1 MLDPIEHLARDD
13 KWYLGGGDGTLYA
26 PTYPAW
32 LDTPGYWDEAT
43 VYQYG
48 FAPLFTVTVLDEAG
62 REIPARATS
71 RRWTPADLTVTYRLE
86 SGITA
91 TEVRT
96 VHPGGVFVSE
106 WRFAAFE
113 PARVHLVAWTA
124 QDGAS
129 VPMGEAS
136 WTNGAVCFPR
146 VLSDRRQQPL
156 RVRAELA
163 CVGQAASWAASRSEK
178 SAPQPYWRY
187 TPFVEQW
194 RAGGLPRL
202 VRDEGIS
209 LDGLFYAAVHRTMDI
224 GYRGSSAVF
233 AMRIVADDPA
243 LPVPDS
249 PRSVRPTHGTIAG
262 ASRRRWH
269 AWFER
274 VPQLRCSDPY
284 LETYY
289 YYRWYGLHLNTTAAG
304 HGNHRWPSM
313 CEGIGFFHQP
323 ISYSAQCHAR
333 ELRWLDDPSHARGVL
348 RTFFAHQKEDGSLHG
363 RVYANHL
370 TGTDYYHADW
380 GGALVALD
388 AAWPD
393 DAFISE
399 IYPAMAR
406 FAEWMVRT
414 RDADGTGMFDVV
426 DQYETGQEYMSRYQA
441 VDADADRY
449 GWENRLRLKGIDV
462 TVYAYVLFR
471 TLERYAARVGGDAA
485 RWKQLATRTRD
496 AVRDEMWD
504 PLGELFSDVH
514 PKTGTRTGVKAA
526 VCFYPYFTDIVDES
540 HLRGLRQ
547 SLLDPKQFWTEFPVP
562 SSSLDDPLFSAEAE
576 WKGKRHVCPWN
587 GRTWPMTNSHLVE
600 ALAAASRIGVH
611 SHSLREQTGQLI
623 KRFVRMMFHDG
634 DLRRPN
640 CFEHYNPFTGHA
652 SVYRGID
659 DYQHSWV
666 ADLILQYAAG
676 VRPNDHGITVDP
688 FPLGLEQLTL
698 TGVRV
703 RGRTLEVRIV
713 GDKFTV
719 IFGGDRI
726 ESTLGEAVELEG

>member
-13 KWYLGGGDGTLYA
+13 KWYLGAGDGTLFA
-26 PTYPAW
+26 PTYPSW
-32 LDTPGYWDEAT
+32 LDTPGFWDEAT
-43 VYQYG
+43 VYQYA
-48 FAPLFTVTVLDEAG
+48 FAPLFTVTVLDATG
-62 REIPARATS
+62 RELPLTATS
-71 RRWTPADLTVTYRLE
+71 RRWTPADLTVTYQIDA
-86 SGITA
+86 GHTA

-106 WRFAAFE
+106 WRFAAVA
-113 PARVHLVAWTA
+113 PTRVHLVAWTA
-124 QDGAS
+124 QDGAT
-129 VPMGEAS
+129 VPLGEAT
-136 WTNGAVCFPR
+136 WADGAVRWPR
-146 VLSDRRQQPL
+146 MLSDRRQQPL

-163 CVGQAASWAASRSEK
+163 CVGDVTSYAASRSER
-178 SAPQPYWRY
+178 SAPQPHWRH

-194 RAGGLPRL
+194 RAGALPRA
-202 VRDEGIS
+202 VRDAGITP
-209 LDGLFYAAVHRTMDI
+209 DGLFYAAVHRMVDV
-224 GYRGSSAVF
+224 GYQGASAVF
-233 AMRIVADDPA
+233 AMKITADDDA
-243 LPVPDS
+243 LRVDAA
-249 PRSVRPTHGTIAG
+249 PRAVRPTHGTIAG

-269 AWFER
+269 AWFEQ

-289 YYRWYGLHLNTTAAG
+289 YYRWYGLHLNATAAG

-313 CEGIGFFHQP
+313 CEGPGFFHQP

-333 ELRWLDDPSHARGVL
+333 ELRWLNDPAHARGVL
-348 RTFFAHQKEDGSLHG
+348 RTFFGNQKDDGALHG

-380 GGALVALD
+380 GGALLALD

-393 DAFISE
+393 DAFIAE
-399 IYPAMAR
+399 LYPAMAQ
-406 FAEWMVRT
+406 FAEWLVRT

-441 VDADADRY
+441 VDPDADRY

-462 TVYAYVLFR
+462 TVYAYQLFR
-471 TLERYAARVGGDAA
+471 TLERCAATGGGDAT
-485 RWKQLATRTRD
+485 RWAALAARTRD
-496 AVRDEMWD
+496 AVRGTMWD
-504 PLGELFSDVH
+504 AASGMFSDVH
-514 PKTGTRTGVKAA
+514 PGTGERTGVKAA
-526 VCFYPYFTDIVDES
+526 VCFYPYFTDLVDAS
-540 HLRGLRQ
+540 HVGGLKA
-547 SLLDPKQFWTEFPVP
+547 SLLDARQFWTAFPVP
-562 SSSLDDPLFSAEAE
+562 SSSLDDPLFNAEAE

-587 GRTWPMTNSHLVE
+587 GRTWPMTNSHVVE
-600 ALAAASRIGVH
+600 ALAAASRLGAPT
-611 SHSLREQTGQLI
+611 LRKHTGDLL

-640 CFEHYNPFTGHA
+640 CFEHYNPHTGHA

-676 VRPNDHGITVDP
+676 VRPHAGGVTIDP

-703 RGRTLEVRIV
+703 RNRTLEVRLV
-713 GDKFTV
+713 GSKFTV
-719 IFGGDRI
+719 ISGGDRI
-726 ESTLGEAVELEG
+726 ESALGDAVELAD

>member
-13 KWYLGGGDGTLYA
+13 KWYLGAGDGTLFA
-26 PTYPAW
+26 PTYPVW

-48 FAPLFTVTVLDEAG
+48 FAPLFTVTVLDAAG

-113 PARVHLVAWTA
+113 PVRVHLVAWTA

-129 VPMGEAS
+129 VPMGEAT

-146 VLSDRRQQPL
+146 VLTDRRQQPL

-163 CVGQAASWAASRSEK
+163 CVGEAASWAASRSEK
-178 SAPQPYWRY
+178 SATQPFWRH

-194 RAGGLPRL
+194 RGGGLPRL

-209 LDGLFYAAVHRTMDI
+209 PDGLFYAAVHRTVDI
-224 GYRGSSAVF
+224 GYQGSSAVF
-233 AMRIVADDPA
+233 AMKIVADDPA
-243 LPVPDS
+243 LPVQDT

-274 VPQLRCSDPY
+274 VPHLRCSDPY

-289 YYRWYGLHLNTTAAG
+289 YYRWYGLHLNATAAG

-380 GGALVALD
+380 GGALMALD

-393 DAFISE
+393 DAFIAE
-399 IYPAMAR
+399 LYPAMAR

-441 VDADADRY
+441 VDPDADRY

-471 TLERYAARVGGDAA
+471 TLERYAARAGGDAA
-485 RWKQLATRTRD
+485 RWKHFATRTRD
-496 AVRDEMWD
+496 AVRDDMWD
-504 PLGELFSDVH
+504 PLGEMFSDVH
-514 PKTGTRTGVKAA
+514 PKTGKRTGVKAA

-547 SLLDPKQFWTEFPVP
+547 SLLDPKQFWTQFPVP

-587 GRTWPMTNSHLVE
+587 GRTWPMTNSHMVE
-600 ALAAASRIGVH
+600 ALAAASRLGAPT
-611 SHSLREQTGQLI
+611 LRKHAGDLI

-640 CFEHYNPFTGHA
+640 CYEHYNPYTGHA

-666 ADLILQYAAG
+666 ADLILQYVAG
-676 VRPNDHGITVDP
+676 VRPHATGVTIDP
-688 FPLGLEQLTL
+688 FPCGLEQLTL
-698 TGVRV
+698 SGVRV
-703 RGRTLEVRIV
+703 RGRTIEVRIV
-713 GDKFTV
+713 GERFTV
-719 IFGGDRI
+719 ISGGDRF
-726 ESTLGEAVELEG
+726 ESVIGQAVELAD

>member
-1 MLDPIEHLARDD
+1 MLDAIEHLARDD
-13 KWYLGGGDGTLYA
+13 KWYLGAGDGTLFA

-32 LDTPGYWDEAT
+32 LDTPGFWDEAT
-43 VYQYG
+43 VYQYA
-48 FAPLFTVTVLDEAG
+48 FAPLFTVTMLDAAG

-106 WRFAAFE
+106 WRFASFE
-113 PARVHLVAWTA
+113 PASVHLVAWTA

-129 VPMGEAS
+129 VPMGEAAFE
-136 WTNGAVCFPR
+136 NGALVFPR
-146 VLSDRRQQPL
+146 MLTDRRQQPL

-163 CVGQAASWAASRSEK
+163 CVGEATSWCASRSEK
-178 SAPQPYWRY
+178 SAPQPLWRH

-194 RAGGLPRL
+194 QAGGLSRA

-209 LDGLFYAAVHRTMDI
+209 TDGQFYAAVHRAVDI
-224 GYRGSSAVF
+224 SYQGASAVF
-233 AMRIVADDPA
+233 AMKIAADDPA
-243 LPVPDS
+243 LAVQAAA
-249 PRSVRPTHGTIAG
+249 RSVRPSHGTIAG

-274 VPQLRCSDPY
+274 VPDLRCTDPY

-289 YYRWYGLHLNTTAAG
+289 WYRWYGLHLNATAAG
-304 HGNHRWPSM
+304 HGNHRWSSM
-313 CEGIGFFHQP
+313 CEGVGFFHQP

-333 ELRWLDDPSHARGVL
+333 ELRWLDDPEHARGVL
-348 RTFFAHQKEDGSLHG
+348 RTFFGQQKPDGSLHG

-380 GGALVALD
+380 GGALMAID

-393 DAFISE
+393 DAFIAE
-399 IYPAMAR
+399 LYPAMAR
-406 FAEWMVRT
+406 FADWMVLT

-441 VDADADRY
+441 VDPDADRY

-462 TVYAYVLFR
+462 TVYAYVLLR
-471 TLERYAARVGGDAA
+471 TLERYAARGGGDAA
-485 RWKQLATRTRD
+485 RWAALAERTRE
-496 AVRDEMWD
+496 AVRRDMWD
-504 PLGELFSDVH
+504 PSLGMFSDVH
-514 PKTGTRTGVKAA
+514 PQTGMRTRVKAA

-540 HLRGLRQ
+540 HLNGLRA
-547 SLLDPKQFWTEFPVP
+547 SLFDPRQFWTPFPVP
-562 SSSLDDPLFSAEAE
+562 SSSVDDPLFSAKAE

-600 ALAAASRIGVH
+600 ALAAASRLGAPD
-611 SHSLREQTGQLI
+611 LRERAGELL

-676 VRPNDHGITVDP
+676 VRPHARGVTVDP

-703 RGRTLEVRIV
+703 HGRTLEVRIV
-713 GDKFTV
+713 GDHFTV
-719 IFGGDRI
+719 ISGGDRI
-726 ESTLGEAVELEG
+726 EAALGESVELDG

>member
-13 KWYLGGGDGTLYA
+13 KWYLGAGDGTLFA

-32 LDTPGYWDEAT
+32 LDTPGFWDEAT
-43 VYQYG
+43 VYQYA
-48 FAPLFTVTVLDEAG
+48 FAPLFTVTVLDAAG
-62 REIPARATS
+62 REIPLRATS
-71 RRWTPADLTVTYRLE
+71 RRWTPADLTVAYTSDAGL
-86 SGITA
+86 TA

-106 WRFAAFE
+106 WRLAAVA
-113 PARVHLVAWTA
+113 PTGVHLVAWTA
-124 QDGAS
+124 QDGTT
-129 VPMGEAS
+129 VPMGEAA
-136 WTNGAVCFPR
+136 WAGGAVRWPR
-146 VLSDRRQQPL
+146 VLSDRRQQAL

-163 CVGQAASWAASRSEK
+163 CVGDVTSWAASRSEK
-178 SAPQPYWRY
+178 SALQPLWRH

-194 RAGGLPRL
+194 QGGALPRA
-202 VRDEGIS
+202 VRDEGITP
-209 LDGLFYAAVHRTMDI
+209 DGLFYAAVHRTVDV
-224 GYRGSSAVF
+224 GYQGASAVF
-233 AMRIVADDPA
+233 AMKITADDDA
-243 LPVPDS
+243 LRVDDA
-249 PRSVRPTHGTIAG
+249 PRAVRPSHGTIAG

-289 YYRWYGLHLNTTAAG
+289 YYRWYGLHLNATAAG

-313 CEGIGFFHQP
+313 CEGPGFFHQP

-333 ELRWLDDPSHARGVL
+333 ELRWLDDPAHARGVL
-348 RTFFAHQKEDGSLHG
+348 RSFFGHQKDDGALHG
-363 RVYANHL
+363 RIYANHL
-370 TGTDYYHADW
+370 TGTDYYHSDW
-380 GGALVALD
+380 GGALQALD
-388 AAWPD
+388 DAWPD
-393 DAFISE
+393 DAFIAE
-399 IYPAMAR
+399 LYPAMAR

-441 VDADADRY
+441 VDPDADRY

-462 TVYAYVLFR
+462 TVYAYQLFR
-471 TLERYAARVGGDAA
+471 TLERFAARGDGDAA
-485 RWKQLATRTRD
+485 RWTTLAARTRD
-496 AVRDEMWD
+496 AVRDTMWD
-504 PLGELFSDVH
+504 AARGMFSDVH
-514 PKTGTRTGVKAA
+514 PGTGARTGVKAA
-526 VCFYPYFTDIVDES
+526 VCFYPYFTDLVDAS
-540 HLRGLRQ
+540 HVAGLKA
-547 SLLDPKQFWTEFPVP
+547 SLLDPRQFWTDFPVP
-562 SSSLDDPLFSAEAE
+562 SSALDDPLFNAEAE

-587 GRTWPMTNSHLVE
+587 GRTWPMTNSHVVE
-600 ALAAASRIGVH
+600 ALARASTLGTPSMRKH
-611 SHSLREQTGQLI
+611 TGDLL

-640 CFEHYNPFTGHA
+640 CFEHYNPHTGHA

-676 VRPNDHGITVDP
+676 VRPHAGGVTIDP

-703 RGRTLEVRIV
+703 RGRTLEVRLV

-719 IFGGDRI
+719 ISGGDRI
-726 ESTLGEAVELEG
+726 ESALGTAVELTD

>member
-1 MLDPIEHLARDD
+1 MLDPVEHLARDD
-13 KWYLGGGDGTLYA
+13 KWYLGAGDGTLFA

-32 LDTPGYWDEAT
+32 LDTPGFWDEAT
-43 VYQYG
+43 VYQYP
-48 FAPLFTVTVLDEAG
+48 FAPLFTVTMLDAGG
-62 REIPARATS
+62 REIAARAVS

-113 PARVHLVAWTA
+113 PVQLQLVAWTA
-124 QDGAS
+124 QDGAT
-129 VPMGEAS
+129 VPLGEAA
-136 WTNGAVCFPR
+136 WADGAVRFPR

-163 CVGQAASWAASRSEK
+163 CVGEAASWAASRSEK
-178 SAPQPYWRY
+178 SATQPLWRH

-194 RAGGLPRL
+194 RPGGLPRA

-209 LDGLFYAAVHRTMDI
+209 PDGLFYAAVHRTIDI
-224 GYRGSSAVF
+224 GYQGASAVF
-233 AMRIVADDPA
+233 AMKIVADDPA
-243 LPVPDS
+243 LPVA
-249 PRSVRPTHGTIAG
+249 RAAKSVRPSHGTIAG

-274 VPQLRCSDPY
+274 MPQLRCSDPY

-289 YYRWYGLHLNTTAAG
+289 WYRWYGLFLNATDAG

-333 ELRWLDDPSHARGVL
+333 ELRWLDDPAHAQGVL
-348 RTFFAHQKEDGSLHG
+348 RTFFEHQKDDGSLHG
-363 RVYANHL
+363 RIYANHL

-380 GGALVALD
+380 GGALMALD

-393 DAFISE
+393 PAFIAE
-399 IYPAMAR
+399 LAPKLAK
-406 FAEWMVRT
+406 FADWLVRT

-441 VDADADRY
+441 VDPDADRY

-471 TLERYAARVGGDAA
+471 TLERCAAVTGDDAE
-485 RWKQLATRTRD
+485 RWRTLAERTRD
-496 AVRDEMWD
+496 AVRTKMWD
-504 PLGELFSDVH
+504 AESGMFSDVH
-514 PKTGTRTGVKAA
+514 PKTGERTRVKAA
-526 VCFYPYFTDIVDES
+526 VCFYPYYTDLVDAS
-540 HLRGLRQ
+540 HVDALRATLLNP
-547 SLLDPKQFWTEFPVP
+547 SLFWTSFPAP
-562 SSSLDDPLFSAEAE
+562 SSSLDDPLFNAEAE

-600 ALAAASRIGVH
+600 ALAAASRLDAPD
-611 SHSLREQTGQLI
+611 LRRAAGDLL

-676 VRPNDHGITVDP
+676 VRPHAGGVTIDP
-688 FPLGLEQLTL
+688 YPLGLEQLTL

-703 RGRTLEVRIV
+703 RGRAIEVRIV
-713 GDKFTV
+713 GDRFTV
-719 IFGGDRI
+719 ISGGDRH
-726 ESTLGEAVELEG
+726 ESTIGTAVELAT

>member
-1 MLDPIEHLARDD
+1 MIDPIEHLARDD
-13 KWYLGGGDGTLYA
+13 KWYLGAGDGTLFA

-43 VYQYG
+43 VYQYA
-48 FAPLFTVTVLDEAG
+48 FAPLFTITVLDASG
-62 REIPARATS
+62 QEIPARAVS
-71 RRWTPADLTVTYRLE
+71 RRWTPADLTLTYTL
-86 SGITA
+86 GPGVTA

-106 WRFAAFE
+106 WRFSAFE
-113 PARVHLVAWTA
+113 PARLHLVAWTA

-129 VPMGEAS
+129 VPLGEAA
-136 WTNGAVCFPR
+136 WTDGALRFPR

-163 CVGQAASWAASRSEK
+163 CVGEPTSWAAYRSEK
-178 SAPQPYWRY
+178 SAAQPAWRY
-187 TPFVEQW
+187 TPFVEHW
-194 RAGGLPRL
+194 RAQSLPRE

-209 LDGLFYAAVHRTMDI
+209 PDGLFYAAVHRAVEV
-224 GYRGSSAVF
+224 GYQGASAVF
-233 AMRIVADDPA
+233 AMRITADDDA
-243 LPVPDS
+243 LRDTTVS
-249 PRSVRPTHGTIAG
+249 RAVVPTHGTIAG

-274 VPQLRCSDPY
+274 VPQLACSDPY

-289 YYRWYGLHLNTTAAG
+289 WYRWYGLHLNATAAG

-323 ISYSAQCHAR
+323 ISYSAQCHVR
-333 ELRWLDDPSHARGVL
+333 ELRWLDNPEHARGVL
-348 RTFFAHQKEDGSLHG
+348 RTFFGNQREDGSLHG

-380 GGALVALD
+380 GGALMALES
-388 AAWPD
+388 AWPD
-393 DAFISE
+393 PAFIAE
-399 IYPAMAR
+399 LYPAMAR
-406 FAEWMVRT
+406 FGDWMVRT

-441 VDADADRY
+441 VDPDADRY

-471 TLERYAARVGGDAA
+471 TLQRHAATGGDKPGK
-485 RWKQLATRTRD
+485 WKTRAERTRD
-496 AVRDEMWD
+496 AVRGRMWD
-504 PLGELFSDVH
+504 AASGMFSDVN
-514 PKTGTRTGVKAA
+514 PATWQRTGVKAA
-526 VCFYPYFTDIVDES
+526 VCFYPYFTDLVDAS
-540 HLRGLRQ
+540 HVAGLKQ
-547 SLLDPKQFWTEFPVP
+547 TLLNPAHFWTDFPVP
-562 SSSLDDPLFSAEAE
+562 SSSVDDPLFNAEAE

-587 GRTWPMTNSHLVE
+587 GRTWPMTNSHIVE
-600 ALAAASRIGVH
+600 ALAAASRLGAPT
-611 SHSLREQTGQLI
+611 LRKHAGDLI

-640 CFEHYNPFTGHA
+640 CYEHYNPYTGHA

-666 ADLILQYAAG
+666 ADLILQYVAG
-676 VRPNDHGITVDP
+676 VRPHATGVTIDP
-688 FPLGLEQLTL
+688 FPCGLEQLTL
-698 TGVRV
+698 SGVRV
-703 RGRTLEVRIV
+703 RGRTIEVRIV
-713 GDKFTV
+713 GERFTV
-719 IFGGDRI
+719 ISGGDRF
-726 ESTLGEAVELEG
+726 ESVMGSAVELAD

>member
-1 MLDPIEHLARDD
+1 MLDAIEHLARDD
-13 KWYLGGGDGTLYA
+13 KWYLGAGDGTLFA

-32 LDTPGYWDEAT
+32 LDTPGFWDEAT
-43 VYQYG
+43 LYHYA
-48 FAPLFTVTVLDEAG
+48 FAPLFTVTVLDKAG
-62 REIPARATS
+62 RELPARATS

-86 SGITA
+86 TGITA

-113 PARVHLVAWTA
+113 PASVHLVAWTA

-129 VPMGEAS
+129 VPL
-136 WTNGAVCFPR
+136 GAAAWHDGALAFSR
-146 VLSDRRQQPL
+146 VLRDRRDQPL

-163 CVGQAASWAASRSEK
+163 CVGGATSHAASRSER
-178 SAPQPYWRY
+178 SALQPFWRY

-194 RAGGLPRL
+194 RAGALSDE
-202 VRDEGIS
+202 VRDEGLS
-209 LDGLFYAAVHRTMDI
+209 ADGLFYAAVHRAVEI
-224 GYRGSSAVF
+224 GYQGASAVF
-233 AMRIVADDPA
+233 AMKLAADDPA
-243 LPVPDS
+243 LPVTAP

-289 YYRWYGLHLNTTAAG
+289 WYRWYGLHLNATAAG
-304 HGNHRWPSM
+304 HGNHRWPAM

-333 ELRWLDDPSHARGVL
+333 ELRWLDSPEHARGVL
-348 RTFFAHQKEDGSLHG
+348 RTFFHHQRDDGALHG
-363 RVYANHL
+363 RIYANHL

-380 GGALVALD
+380 GGALMALD

-393 DAFISE
+393 DAFVRE
-399 IYPAMAR
+399 LYPPMAR
-406 FAEWMVRT
+406 LAEWLVRT
-414 RDADGTGMFDVV
+414 RDADDTGMFDVV

-441 VDADADRY
+441 VDPDADRH
-449 GWENRLRLKGIDV
+449 GWENRLRLKGIDI

-471 TLERYAARVGGDAA
+471 ALERYAARAGGDAA
-485 RWKQLATRTRD
+485 RWAALAERTKL
-496 AVRDEMWD
+496 AVRKSMWD
-504 PLGELFSDVH
+504 TKRGMFSDVN
-514 PKTGTRTGVKAA
+514 PTTGKRTRVKAA
-526 VCFYPYFTDIVDES
+526 VCFYPYFTDLVDAS
-540 HLRGLRQ
+540 HLDGLRAA
-547 SLLDPKQFWTEFPVP
+547 LFDPAQFWTPFPVP
-562 SSSLDDPLFSAEAE
+562 SSSADDPLFSADAE
-576 WKGKRHVCPWN
+576 WKGKRHACPWN

-600 ALAAASRIGVH
+600 ALAAASRLGAPD
-611 SHSLREQTGQLI
+611 LRARAAELL
-623 KRFVRMMFHDG
+623 KRCVRMMFHEG

-640 CFEHYNPFTGHA
+640 CYEHYNPLTGHA
-652 SVYRGID
+652 AIYRGID

-666 ADLILQYAAG
+666 ADLIVRYAAG
-676 VRPNDHGITVDP
+676 VQPHEGGITVDP
-688 FPLGLEQLTL
+688 FPLELEQLTL

-703 RGRTLEVRIV
+703 RGRSLEVRLV
-713 GDKFTV
+713 GDRFTV
-719 IFGGDRI
+719 ISGGDRI
-726 ESTLGEAVELEG
+726 EASLGESVELAD